1 MIRKYLFMVPLLLPM
16 PALAGGW
23 PGQARVLGDLQS
35 FWKKSRPQEK
45 LALVKSGGECLPVA
59 ADQVPVVKGKKAR
72 GQVCVVSAD
81 LYLEQGFRFQ
91 VWRESKVY
99 YANRALWWVE
109 PGRLDWAWRE
119 GGVPPPSPEQA
130 EALIKEALA
139 RELGSGELKLSL
151 VEAGQP
157 HSQGEYYRL
166 TVVVNLEAGGRRLE
180 NFPVF
185 LLSDGGDWRVAEG
198 LNRLPPQK

>member
-1 MIRKYLFMVPLLLPM
+1 MIRKCLFTVLLTLPLMVW
-16 PALAGGW
+16 AGGW
-23 PGQARVLGDLQS
+23 PGEARVAADLQS
-35 FWKKSRPQEK
+35 FWKKNRPQEK
-45 LALVKSGGECLPVA
+45 LALVKGGGECLPVA
-59 ADQVPVVKGKKAR
+59 ADQVPLVKGKKAR

-99 YANRALWWVE
+99 YANRSLWWVE

-119 GGVPPPSPEQA
+119 GGVPPPAPEKV

-139 RELGSGELKLSL
+139 KELGSGELKLTL

-166 TVVVNLEAGGRRLE
+166 TMVVNLEAGGRRLE

-185 LLSDGGDWRVAEG
+185 LLSDGGDWRLADG